1 MNITGMREE
10 KFTEMTI
17 QSVSQKNNQIV
28 LKLLLK
34 SWIP

>member
-1 MNITGMREE
+1 MREE

-17 QSVSQKNNQIV
+17 QSVSQKNNLIV

-34 SWIP
+34 S

>member
-1 MNITGMREE
+1 MREE

-28 LKLLLK
+28 LKLFLK